1 MLDFL
6 RKLFGGTDLK
16 PIIKKGAVIVDVR
29 TVKEFQGGSAE
40 GAINIPLGDFGK
52 NIDKMKKMKKP
63 IITCCASGMRSG
75 AAKKQ
80 LESYRIE
87 AYNGGSW
94 QSVNKQV
101 GK

>member
-1 MLDFL
+1 MLNFL

-16 PIIKKGAVIVDVR
+16 LIIKNGAVIIDVR
-29 TVKEFQGGSAE
+29 TVKEFQGGSAD
-40 GAINIPLGDFGK
+40 GAKNIPLGDLSRS
-52 NIDKMKKMKKP
+52 IDELKKMKKP

-75 AAKKQ
+75 AAVKQ

-94 QSVNKQV
+94 QSVNKQLR
-101 GK
+101 K